1 MSLQAL
7 AGNLQS
13 AGRGDDKVLVHM
25 TPGEVGGLQA
35 LAQKHGGSLTINPQT
50 GLPEAGFLSAILPT
64 IAGIGLSMIPGVG
77 PFMAAGI
84 VGGVS
89 ALATGSLQ
97 KGLMAGLG
105 AYGGAGLG
113 GSLAGASEEGL
124 AAQEAAKNAA
134 LEAAKNTAT
143 STAAA
148 APAGAVLSNTGA
160 YNPLNLAQNL
170 LPPTDPGAFMQ
181 NVANNAAMV
190 TATPSAASAI
200 APTLSK
206 EVLAKA
212 AAEAAAKVPITGAN
226 LMSGVSNV
234 FSNPSALGAFAK
246 TNMAPIGMAA
256 APLLAGLMEQ
266 PTLSGVPADSPG
278 MIRPSTFSWNPTGA
292 AQQNTQTVYD
302 SSKGLPSSAEKTYF
316 QPKYVAQTPYAAPGK
331 EYTGGPDQ
339 FTGGANAG
347 VAGLMGGTSQQY
359 TPEQIAAIQAQQQQG
374 GMFNFMNR
382 QPTVTA
388 ADGGLMSGGMMDS
401 SGPVELMSDKNYTGA
416 NTGFPM
422 ANLPAGSYGNQ
433 DNRGLPAMMARSTGI
448 AVDPFSGEQTF
459 AGGGGVS
466 DLGSYSDGGRLL
478 RGPGTG
484 LSDNIP
490 AQIGANQPARLADG
504 EFVIPADVV
513 SAMGGGSTDAGAKKF
528 YAMLDRVR
536 QQAHGSKKQ
545 VRKISDRAVMPA

>member
-13 AGRGDDKVLVHM
+13 AGRGDDSVLVHM
-25 TPGEVGGLQA
+25 TPSEVHGLQS
-35 LAQKHGGSLTINPQT
+35 LAMAHGGSLTINPQT
-50 GLPEAGFLSAILPT
+50 GLPEAGFLSSILPM
-64 IAGIGLSMIPGVG
+64 IAGFALAPLTAGTSLAFLGAT
-77 PFMAAGI
+77 PFASALT
-84 VGGVS
+84 VGGLT
-89 ALATGSLQ
+89 ALTSGSLK

-113 GSLAGASEEGL
+113 GSLAGAGQ
-124 AAQEAAKNAA
+124 AAAVNE
-134 LEAAKNTAT
+134 
-143 STAAA
+143 A
-148 APAGAVLSNTGA
+148 APAVSAGAEAVGTVGTPASAMVNASGEITKA
-160 YNPLNLAQNL
+160 NLAQSL
-170 LPPTDPGAFMQ
+170 RGGIFPQEYISTLGPEQQAAIGQLQ
-181 NVANNAAMV
+181 N
-190 TATPSAASAI
+190 ASTIASQPVNTISNTFGGIKAI
-200 APTLSK
+200 AANPTT
-206 EVLAKA
+206 
-212 AAEAAAKVPITGAN
+212 TGLDFVKGN
-226 LMSGVSNV
+226 YKN
-234 FSNPSALGAFAK
+234 
-246 TNMAPIGMAA
+246 IGMAA
-256 APLLAGLMEQ
+256 APMLEGLMEQ
-266 PTLSGVPADSPG
+266 PTLTAPAGSPG
-278 MIRPSTFSWNPTGA
+278 MIRPYTYAANPTGA
-292 AQQNTQTVYD
+292 DQQNTQTVYD

-347 VAGLMGGTSQQY
+347 IAGLMGGTSQQY

-388 ADGGLMSGGMMDS
+388 ADGGLMG
-401 SGPVELMSDKNYTGA
+401 GPVEQMTNAIGV
-416 NTGFPM
+416 NTGYPM
-422 ANLPAGSYGNQ
+422 ANLPTMAGS
-433 DNRGLPAMMARSTGI
+433 TGT
-448 AVDPFSGEQTF
+448 AVYPFSGQQTF
-459 AGGGGVS
+459 AGGGEIS

-490 AQIGANQPARLADG
+490 AQIGARQPARLADG